1 MSPLAVVAE
10 RATGPTAYLA
20 QSLGESDLRVWIRA
34 ERGPQLVLSVGEA
47 RALVEAVAGLVIT
60 AERLDRPRLGR
71 RRRQ

>member
-20 QSLGESDLRVWIRA
+20 QSLGESDLRVWIRGDC
-34 ERGPQLVLSVGEA
+34 GPQLVLSVREA

-60 AERLDRPRLGR
+60 AERLDRPARLRGR
-71 RRRQ
+71 R

>member
-10 RATGPTAYLA
+10 RRSGPTAYLA

-47 RALVEAVAGLVIT
+47 RALVEAVAGL
-60 AERLDRPRLGR
+60 
-71 RRRQ
+71 